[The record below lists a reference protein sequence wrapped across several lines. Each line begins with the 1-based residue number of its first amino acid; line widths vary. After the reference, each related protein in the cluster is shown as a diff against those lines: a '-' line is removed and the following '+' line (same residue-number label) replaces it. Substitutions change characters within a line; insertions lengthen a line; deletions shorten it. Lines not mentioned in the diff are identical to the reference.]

1 MTYKLEFEN
10 YPQMTRFFEKEC
22 GYTVE
27 EIEQIAMKRLLP
39 QMKARIYLANDFIKE
54 IVKWGGLNMWLYQ
67 VITIALIIAISF
79 YTICIIVERLFNEII
94 AFLVFPFIA
103 LLLIIIA

>member
-27 EIEQIAMKRLLP
+27 EIEQIAIKRMLP
-39 QMKARIYLANDFIKE
+39 QMKARIYLANEFIKE
-54 IVKWGGLNMWLYQ
+54 IVK
-67 VITIALIIAISF
+67 
-79 YTICIIVERLFNEII
+79 
-94 AFLVFPFIA
+94 
-103 LLLIIIA
+103 